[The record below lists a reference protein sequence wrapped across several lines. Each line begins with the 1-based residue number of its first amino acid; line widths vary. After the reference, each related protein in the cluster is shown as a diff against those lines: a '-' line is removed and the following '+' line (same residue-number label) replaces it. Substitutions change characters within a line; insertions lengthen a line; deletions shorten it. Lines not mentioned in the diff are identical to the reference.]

1 MTTTTKIYRRHLT
14 ISPITCRQ
22 NWTPRIIRIVLLL
35 PRSETVLIAVV
46 PLYRSWTTGACSGQ
60 RRRAVLYDRYEY
72 KDADADVKVAVV
84 AVEVNNEMNVIK
96 NCRSRLC
103 RRRRTVR

>member
-1 MTTTTKIYRRHLT
+1 MTTTTKIYCCHLT
-14 ISPITCRQ
+14 IFPITCRQ
-22 NWTPRIIRIVLLL
+22 NLTPRIIRIVLLL
-35 PRSETVLIAVV
+35 PRSETVLILVV

-60 RRRAVLYDRYEY
+60 RRRAVLYDEY